1 MDEIFM
7 DVHKNSNEIIKNLI
21 LMLTLQQIFQTCKI
35 FSNFLARVE
44 SNEKIASFHNNNYF
58 LNSYFKFFFR
68 FGLFDVRRK
77 KAKRMLGILARSVF
91 SVSSFFLSISV

>member
-21 LMLTLQQIFQTCKI
+21 LMFTLQQIFQTCKI

-58 LNSYFKFFFR
+58 LNSYFNFFFD
-68 FGLFDVRRK
+68 LVCSMCVERK
-77 KAKRMLGILARSVF
+77 LKECWEF
-91 SVSSFFLSISV
+91 

>member
-7 DVHKNSNEIIKNLI
+7 DVHKNSNEIIKKPYSNVYIAANFSNLE
-21 LMLTLQQIFQTCKI
+21 I